1 METNPD
7 RAIFGLAPRE
17 RSLCAAPKKTL
28 SALFVPRSRRR
39 SRNRQTPRAASFC
52 ARSVNAA
59 SNRIDASREGMC
71 NLWNQGRQPNHRC
84 SLVWTVPGTARW
96 DREPRSRHLLWS
108 CGSRWGRKNLNQH
121 NLWSSQN
128 AFTDLASSAVGQR
141 VTPRV
146 GPANEALAGSEPQ
159 RRTHLEMFCGVT
171 SGQPMPQSPPYL
183 QALLAPT
190 I

>member
-7 RAIFGLAPRE
+7 RAKPLRGSQELSFGA
-17 RSLCAAPKKTL
+17 
-28 SALFVPRSRRR
+28 FVPRSRRR
-39 SRNRQTPRAASFC
+39 SRNRQTPQAASFC

-108 CGSRWGRKNLNQH
+108 CGSRWGRKK
-121 NLWSSQN
+121 SQS
-128 AFTDLASSAVGQR
+128 AQPLELTKRLHRSCLSAVGQR
-141 VTPRV
+141 VAP
-146 GPANEALAGSEPQ
+146 P
-159 RRTHLEMFCGVT
+159 CGT
-171 SGQPMPQSPPYL
+171 GQ
-183 QALLAPT
+183 
-190 I
+190 